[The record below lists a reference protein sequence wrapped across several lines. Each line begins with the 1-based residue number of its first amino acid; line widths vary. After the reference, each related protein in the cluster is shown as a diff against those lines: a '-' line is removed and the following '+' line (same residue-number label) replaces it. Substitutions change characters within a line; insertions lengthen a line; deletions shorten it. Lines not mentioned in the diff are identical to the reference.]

1 MKKRAVGYCRISTLM
16 QVDNTSLKDQEDKIR
31 MYAKLHDIVIDEMFI
46 DKAVSGKSTDR
57 PEYDKMMD
65 YVKENNIDMIIV
77 YKNDRIHRSLY
88 NLLAMIYELQNYEVA
103 LVSVTE
109 MFDTSTPQGMLFLQ
123 MLGSFA
129 EFERAVINE
138 RTRNGRIARLN
149 ENKWV
154 GGKPA
159 FGYKVNKHGKFEIDE
174 EEAIIVK
181 DIFKLRS
188 KGISLAKIGAKYGFS
203 KQKVDYILKNKNYIG
218 VFEYNGKKEKNDIV
232 IEIDEEEA
240 KVVKEIFKLRS
251 KGLSLA
257 KIGAKYGFSKQKVDY
272 ILKNKNYIG
281 VFEYQ
286 GKKEKNDIVIEI
298 EPIVSRYMW
307 NKVNLKK

>member
-1 MKKRAVGYCRISTLM
+1 MKKRAVGYCRISTIM
-16 QVDNTSLKDQEDKIR
+16 QVDNTSLKDQENKIK
-31 MYAKLHDIVIDEMFI
+31 MYCKLHNIDIDKMFI

-57 PEYDKMMD
+57 PEYDNMISH
-65 YVKENNIDMIIV
+65 VKENNIDMIVV

-88 NLLAMIYELQNYEVA
+88 NLLAMIYELQEYEVA

-109 MFDTSTPQGMLFLQ
+109 HFDTATPQGMLFLQ

-129 EFERAVINE
+129 EFERSVINE

-159 FGYKVNKHGKFEIDE
+159 LGYKVNKQGKFEIDE
-174 EEAIIVK
+174 EEAKIVK

-188 KGISLAKIGAKYGFS
+188 KGISLAKIGTKYGFS

-218 VFEYNGKKEKNDIV
+218 IFEYHGKKEKNDIN
-232 IEIDEEEA
+232 
-240 KVVKEIFKLRS
+240 F
-251 KGLSLA
+251 
-257 KIGAKYGFSKQKVDY
+257 
-272 ILKNKNYIG
+272 
-281 VFEYQ
+281 
-286 GKKEKNDIVIEI
+286 EI
-298 EPIVSRYMW
+298 EPIVSKYIW
-307 NKVNLKK
+307 NKVNNKKV

>member
-16 QVDNTSLKDQEDKIR
+16 QVDNTSLKDQEDKIK
-31 MYAKLHDIVIDEMFI
+31 MYCKLHDIVIDKIFI

-57 PEYDKMMD
+57 PEYDKMINF
-65 YVKENNIDMIIV
+65 VKENNIDIIIV

-88 NLLAMIYELQNYEVA
+88 NLLAMIYELQEYEVA

-129 EFERAVINE
+129 EFERAIINE

-159 FGYKVNKHGKFEIDE
+159 LGYKVNKQGKFEIDE
-174 EEAIIVK
+174 DEAKIVK
-181 DIFKLRS
+181 YIFKLRS
-188 KGISLAKIGAKYGFS
+188 KGVSLAKIGTKYGFS

-218 VFEYNGKKEKNDIV
+218 VFEYIGKKEKNNIIIDIDS
-232 IEIDEEEA
+232 II
-240 KVVKEIFKLRS
+240 S
-251 KGLSLA
+251 KYL
-257 KIGAKYGFSKQKVDY
+257 
-272 ILKNKNYIG
+272 
-281 VFEYQ
+281 
-286 GKKEKNDIVIEI
+286 
-298 EPIVSRYMW
+298 W
-307 NKVNLKK
+307 NKVNNVNFKGR

>member
-16 QVDNTSLKDQEDKIR
+16 QVDNTSLKDQEDKIK
-31 MYAKLHDIVIDEMFI
+31 MYAKLHDIVIDEIFI
-46 DKAVSGKSTDR
+46 DKAISGKSTDR
-57 PEYDKMMD
+57 PKYHEMIEC
-65 YVKENNIDMIIV
+65 VKQNDIDMIIV

-88 NLLAMIYELQNYEVA
+88 NLLAMIYELKEYEVA

-149 ENKWV
+149 EKRWV

-159 FGYKVNKHGKFEIDE
+159 LGYKVNKEGKFEIDE
-174 EEAIIVK
+174 EESKIVK
-181 DIFKLRS
+181 DIFRLRS
-188 KGISLAKIGAKYGFS
+188 KGISLARIGSKYGFS

-218 VFEYNGKKEKNDIV
+218 VFEYHGKKEKNDIT
-232 IEIDEEEA
+232 
-240 KVVKEIFKLRS
+240 L
-251 KGLSLA
+251 
-257 KIGAKYGFSKQKVDY
+257 
-272 ILKNKNYIG
+272 
-281 VFEYQ
+281 
-286 GKKEKNDIVIEI
+286 EI

-307 NKVNLKK
+307 NKVNNKKYNGD

>member
-16 QVDNTSLKDQEDKIR
+16 QVDNTSLKDQEDKIK
-31 MYAKLHDIVIDEMFI
+31 MYCKLHDIAIDKMFI

-57 PEYDKMMD
+57 PEYDKMIN
-65 YVKENNIDMIIV
+65 YVKENDIEMIVV

-88 NLLAMIYELQNYEVA
+88 NLLAMIYELQEYEVA

-109 MFDTSTPQGMLFLQ
+109 LFDTSNPQGMLFLQ

-129 EFERAVINE
+129 EFERAIINE

-154 GGKPA
+154 GGKPSL
-159 FGYKVNKHGKFEIDE
+159 GYKVNKNGEFEVDE
-174 EEAIIVK
+174 KEAQIVK

-188 KGISLAKIGAKYGFS
+188 KGISLAKIGTKYGFS

-218 VFEYNGKKEKNDIV
+218 VFEYHGKKEKN
-232 IEIDEEEA
+232 EITLEVEA
-240 KVVKEIFKLRS
+240 
-251 KGLSLA
+251 
-257 KIGAKYGFSKQKVDY
+257 
-272 ILKNKNYIG
+272 
-281 VFEYQ
+281 
-286 GKKEKNDIVIEI
+286 
-298 EPIVSRYMW
+298 IVSKYLW
-307 NKVNLKK
+307 NKVNRNN

>member
-31 MYAKLHDIVIDEMFI
+31 MYAKLHDIFIDKIFI

-57 PEYDKMMD
+57 PEYDKMIN
-65 YVKENNIDMIIV
+65 YIKENNIDMIMV
-77 YKNDRIHRSLY
+77 YKNDRLHRSLY
-88 NLLAMIYELQNYEVA
+88 NLLAMIYEMQEYNVA
-103 LVSVTE
+103 LVSITE
-109 MFDTSTPQGMLFLQ
+109 HFDTSTPQGMLFLQ

-129 EFERAVINE
+129 EFERALINE

-149 ENKWV
+149 EKKWV
-154 GGKPA
+154 GGKPSL
-159 FGYKVNKHGKFEIDE
+159 GYKVNKQGQFEIYDE
-174 EEAIIVK
+174 EAKIVK
-181 DIFKLRS
+181 D
-188 KGISLAKIGAKYGFS
+188 
-203 KQKVDYILKNKNYIG
+203 
-218 VFEYNGKKEKNDIV
+218 
-232 IEIDEEEA
+232 
-240 KVVKEIFKLRS
+240 IFKLRS

-286 GKKEKNDIVIEI
+286 GKKEKNDIVVEI
-298 EPIVSRYMW
+298 DPIVSRYMW
-307 NKVNLKK
+307 NKVNSN

>member
-16 QVDNTSLKDQEDKIR
+16 QVDNTSLKDQEDKIK
-31 MYAKLHDIVIDEMFI
+31 MYAKLHNMDIDKMFI

-57 PEYDKMMD
+57 PEYDNMIS

-77 YKNDRIHRSLY
+77 YKNDRLHRSLY
-88 NLLAMIYELQNYEVA
+88 NLLSMIYELQEYEVA

-109 MFDTSTPQGMLFLQ
+109 HFDTSTPQGMLFLQ

-129 EFERAVINE
+129 EFERSVINE

-149 ENKWV
+149 DNKWV

-159 FGYKVNKHGKFEIDE
+159 LGYKVNKSGEFIVDE
-174 EEAIIVK
+174 EEAKIVK

-203 KQKVDYILKNKNYIG
+203 KQKVNYILKNKNYIG
-218 VFEYNGKKEKNDIV
+218 VFEYHGRKEKN
-232 IEIDEEEA
+232 EIT
-240 KVVKEIFKLRS
+240 L
-251 KGLSLA
+251 
-257 KIGAKYGFSKQKVDY
+257 
-272 ILKNKNYIG
+272 
-281 VFEYQ
+281 
-286 GKKEKNDIVIEI
+286 EI
-298 EPIVSRYMW
+298 EPIVSKYMW
-307 NKVNLKK
+307 NKVNRN

>member
-16 QVDNTSLKDQEDKIR
+16 QVDNTSLKDQEEKIR
-31 MYAKLHDIVIDEMFI
+31 MYAKLHDIVINEMFI

-57 PEYDKMMD
+57 PEYDRMMD
-65 YVKENNIDMIIV
+65 YVKENDIDMIIV

-88 NLLAMIYELQNYEVA
+88 NLLAMIYELQEYEVA

-129 EFERAVINE
+129 EFERAIINE

-149 ENKWV
+149 DNKWV

-159 FGYKVNKHGKFEIDE
+159 FGYEITKDGRFAVNQY
-174 EEAIIVK
+174 EAEIVK
-181 DIFKLRS
+181 DIFKLRA
-188 KGISLAKIGAKYGFS
+188 KGLSLSKIGDKYGFS
-203 KQKVDYILKNKNYIG
+203 KQKIDYILKNKNYIG
-218 VFEYNGKKEKNDIV
+218 MFEY
-232 IEIDEEEA
+232 
-240 KVVKEIFKLRS
+240 R
-251 KGLSLA
+251 
-257 KIGAKYGFSKQKVDY
+257 
-272 ILKNKNYIG
+272 
-281 VFEYQ
+281 

-298 EPIVSRYMW
+298 EPIISRYMW
-307 NKVNLKK
+307 NKVNR

>member
-16 QVDNTSLKDQEDKIR
+16 QVDNTSLKDQEDKIK
-31 MYAKLHDIVIDEMFI
+31 MYAKLHDIVIDKIFI

-57 PEYDKMMD
+57 PEYDNMMEHIKKSQF
-65 YVKENNIDMIIV
+65 KENKIDMIIV

-88 NLLAMIYELQNYEVA
+88 NLLAMIYELQEQEVA

-129 EFERAVINE
+129 EFERAIINE

-154 GGKPA
+154 GGKPSL
-159 FGYKVNKHGKFEIDE
+159 GYKVNKYGQFEIDE
-174 EEAIIVK
+174 EEAKIVK

-188 KGISLAKIGAKYGFS
+188 KGLSLSKIGDKYGFS

-218 VFEYNGKKEKNDIV
+218 VFEYIGKKEKNDI
-232 IEIDEEEA
+232 I
-240 KVVKEIFKLRS
+240 
-251 KGLSLA
+251 
-257 KIGAKYGFSKQKVDY
+257 
-272 ILKNKNYIG
+272 
-281 VFEYQ
+281 
-286 GKKEKNDIVIEI
+286 IEI
-298 EPIVSRYMW
+298 EAIVSKYMW
-307 NKVNLKK
+307 NKVNRK

>member
-16 QVDNTSLKDQEDKIR
+16 QVDNTSLKDQEDKIKL
-31 MYAKLHDIVIDEMFI
+31 YAKLHDIDIDKIFI

-57 PEYDKMMD
+57 PEYYEMMN
-65 YVKENNIDMIIV
+65 YVKENDIDMIIV

-88 NLLAMIYELQNYEVA
+88 NLLAMVYELQEYEVD

-109 MFDTSTPQGMLFLQ
+109 MFDTSSPQGMLFLQ

-138 RTRNGRIARLN
+138 RTRNGRIARLK

-159 FGYKVNKHGKFEIDE
+159 FGYKVNKDGNFEIDKE
-174 EEAIIVK
+174 KAKIVK
-181 DIFKLRS
+181 NIFKLRS
-188 KGISLAKIGAKYGFS
+188 KGMSLSKIGDKYGFS

-218 VFEYNGKKEKNDIV
+218 VFEYSGKKEKNNIS
-232 IEIDEEEA
+232 IEINS
-240 KVVKEIFKLRS
+240 IIS
-251 KGLSLA
+251 K
-257 KIGAKYGFSKQKVDY
+257 
-272 ILKNKNYIG
+272 
-281 VFEYQ
+281 
-286 GKKEKNDIVIEI
+286 
-298 EPIVSRYMW
+298 YMW
-307 NKVNLKK
+307 NKVHTKK

>member
-31 MYAKLHDIVIDEMFI
+31 MYAKLHDIVIDKIFI

-57 PEYDKMMD
+57 PEYDKMIN
-65 YVKENNIDMIIV
+65 YIKENNIDMIMV
-77 YKNDRIHRSLY
+77 YKNDRLHRSLY
-88 NLLAMIYELQNYEVA
+88 NLLAMIYEMQKYNVA
-103 LVSVTE
+103 LVSITE
-109 MFDTSTPQGMLFLQ
+109 HFDTSTPQGMLFLQ

-154 GGKPA
+154 GGKPSL
-159 FGYKVNKHGKFEIDE
+159 GYKVNKQGKFE
-174 EEAIIVK
+174 V
-181 DIFKLRS
+181 
-188 KGISLAKIGAKYGFS
+188 
-203 KQKVDYILKNKNYIG
+203 
-218 VFEYNGKKEKNDIV
+218 
-232 IEIDEEEA
+232 DEEEA
-240 KVVKEIFKLRS
+240 KIVKDIFKLRS

-257 KIGAKYGFSKQKVDY
+257 KIGAKYGFSKQKVNY

-281 VFEYQ
+281 IFEYQ
-286 GKKEKNDIVIEI
+286 GKKEKNEIVIDI
-298 EPIVSRYMW
+298 EPIISKYMW
-307 NKVNLKK
+307 NKVNKI

>member
-16 QVDNTSLKDQEDKIR
+16 QVDNTSLKDQEDKIK

-65 YVKENNIDMIIV
+65 YVKSNRTRSGLKENNIDMIIV

-88 NLLAMIYELQNYEVA
+88 NLLAMIYELQEYEVA

-129 EFERAVINE
+129 EFERAIINE
-138 RTRNGRIARLN
+138 RTHNGRIARLN

-154 GGKPA
+154 GGKA
-159 FGYKVNKHGKFEIDE
+159 ALGYKVNKHGQFEIDE
-174 EEAIIVK
+174 QEAKIVK

-188 KGISLAKIGAKYGFS
+188 KGIPMT
-203 KQKVDYILKNKNYIG
+203 
-218 VFEYNGKKEKNDIV
+218 
-232 IEIDEEEA
+232 
-240 KVVKEIFKLRS
+240 
-251 KGLSLA
+251 

-286 GKKEKNDIVIEI
+286 GKKEKNEITMEI
-298 EPIVSRYMW
+298 EPIISKYMW
-307 NKVNLKK
+307 NKINTKK

>member
-16 QVDNTSLKDQEDKIR
+16 QVYNTSLKDQEEKIR

-65 YVKENNIDMIIV
+65 YIKTNGIDMIIV

-88 NLLAMIYELQNYEVA
+88 NLLAMIYELQKYEVA

-159 FGYKVNKHGKFEIDE
+159 FGYKVNKQGKFEIDE
-174 EEAIIVK
+174 EESKIVK

-188 KGISLAKIGAKYGFS
+188 KGLSLAKIGNKYGFS

-218 VFEYNGKKEKNDIV
+218 I
-232 IEIDEEEA
+232 
-240 KVVKEIFKLRS
+240 
-251 KGLSLA
+251 
-257 KIGAKYGFSKQKVDY
+257 
-272 ILKNKNYIG
+272 
-281 VFEYQ
+281 FEYQ
-286 GKKEKNDIVIEI
+286 GKKEKNDIKIKI
-298 EPIVSRYMW
+298 EPMVSKYMW
-307 NKVNLKK
+307 NKVNNI